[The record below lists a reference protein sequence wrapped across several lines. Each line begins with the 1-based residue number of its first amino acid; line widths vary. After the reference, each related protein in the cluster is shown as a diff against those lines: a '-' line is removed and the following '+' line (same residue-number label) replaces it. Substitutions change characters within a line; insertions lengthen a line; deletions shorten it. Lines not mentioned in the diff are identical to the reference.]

1 MLILTRRTGESLRI
15 GGNVQLTVLGVSA
28 NQVRFGI
35 TAPTD
40 VSVDREE
47 IAERRR
53 LEKDN
58 PDTVHTDGR

>member
-1 MLILTRRTGESLRI
+1 MLILTRRIGESLRI
-15 GGNVQLTVLGVSA
+15 GGNVQLTVLGVTA

-40 VSVDREE
+40 VCVDREE

-53 LEKDN
+53 EKSKADAL
-58 PDTVHTDGR
+58 HSDGH

>member
-1 MLILTRRTGESLRI
+1 MLILTRRIGESLRI
-15 GGNVQLTVLGVSA
+15 GGNVQLTVLGVTA

-40 VSVDREE
+40 VCVDRLE

-53 LEKDN
+53 LEKGK
-58 PDTVHTDGR
+58 PDCHR